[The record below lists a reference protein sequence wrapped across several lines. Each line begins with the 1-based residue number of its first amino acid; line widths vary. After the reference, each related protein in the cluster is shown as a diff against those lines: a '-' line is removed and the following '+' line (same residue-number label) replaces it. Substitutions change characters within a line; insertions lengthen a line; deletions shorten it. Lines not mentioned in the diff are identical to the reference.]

1 MLRLLYEGAM
11 TLAQTA
17 SWVTPPLSSKVARS
31 LVARRRVLSRWTAAA
46 ATRDPSRPLVWL
58 HAPSVGEGLQAR
70 PIAHAL
76 RAARPDLQ
84 LAYSYFSPSA
94 EKFARSIGADFTD
107 YLPFDRAAS
116 ADRLLSA
123 LRPDVLVFVKLDVW
137 PTLVARAVARG
148 VPVALV
154 SATLA
159 EGSGRRGG
167 LSRTLLQ
174 PAYAA
179 LRAVGAIDAI
189 HARRLLE
196 LGVSEEGLQLTG
208 DTRYDQVWD
217 RAWAVRRP
225 APILAKLESARPTVV
240 AGSTW
245 PADEAVLLPAWR
257 FVRTRLPD
265 ARLIIAPHEP
275 TSDAVDRIRQWGV
288 KSGMAVQTLTDVE
301 RVGQVSADVLVV
313 DRIGLLGDLYR
324 VASAAFV
331 GGGFHSAGL
340 HSVIEPAAFGVPVTF
355 GPRHQMSRDAGLL
368 IAEGGGK
375 SVEDADALSR
385 VLSGWLRDANIRDA
399 AGGAAKY
406 VVENGRGATQ
416 KTTEMILQLLQR

>member
-1 MLRLLYEGAM
+1 MLRLLYGGAM
-11 TLAQTA
+11 SLAQTL

-31 LVARRRVLSRWTAAA
+31 LVARRRLLARWTAAA

-76 RAARPDLQ
+76 REARPELQ
-84 LAYSYFSPSA
+84 LAYSFYSPSA
-94 EKFARSIGADFTD
+94 EKFARSIGADFTE
-107 YLPFDRAAS
+107 YLPFDSRSS
-116 ADRLLSA
+116 ADRLLSV

-137 PTLVARAVARG
+137 PTLVQRAVARG
-148 VPVALV
+148 VPVALA

-159 EGSGRRGG
+159 ESSGRRRG
-167 LSRTLLQ
+167 LSRALLH

-179 LRAVGAIDAI
+179 LRAVGAVDAV

-196 LGVSEEGLQLTG
+196 LGVAEEVLQLTG
-208 DTRYDQVWD
+208 DTRFDQVWD
-217 RAWAVRRP
+217 RAWATRRP
-225 APILAKLESARPTVV
+225 APILTKLESTRPTVV

-275 TSDAVDRIRQWGV
+275 TAAAVERIRQWGV
-288 KSGMAVQTLTDVE
+288 KSGMAVQSLTDVE
-301 RVGQVSADVLVV
+301 RVGQVSADVLIV
-313 DRIGLLGDLYR
+313 DRVGLLGDLYR

-375 SVEDADALSR
+375 AVEDAEALSR
-385 VLSGWLRDANIRDA
+385 VLSGWLRDAAIRDA

-406 VVENGRGATQ
+406 VVEKERGATAR
-416 KTTEMILQLLQR
+416 TVELIEGLLTR